1 MKSHDFLNEN
11 IVDDAATMHQD
22 HEVQMARKECYHSAE
37 NAIKIHQLLQ
47 QISETQGLEGW
58 VAAKITLASD
68 YLTTVREYLE
78 YQQISDASNDI
89 TDVIAFSE
97 SQEQLDE
104 ISDKLARSAAKGRWE
119 KTVASVGAAKETPTK
134 DTVAQATTDV
144 TKAKKHKELQ
154 AKRTARKQQGVAEGV
169 TPASVSKVLRLIQR
183 HHSDWFDTYG
193 LGEVEDTVVDMAEM
207 DRFHGMSAE
216 DATALVGQELESLYG
231 QQGVAEA
238 YEEYDDID
246 DDDEE
251 ENDGFYVVIASED
264 SGVFIGALTKDGGR
278 WRETT
283 VKGNAPYNWGGGYM
297 SYLTPEEVMRWIHKD
312 YDRSYEV
319 AGPFYD
325 DQDVEDYANSL
336 MENSAGCVAGVVNAN
351 GMKKPKKQIGSLF
364 GGTYKQKKA

>member
-11 IVDDAATMHQD
+11 IVDDAAIMHQD

-47 QISETQGLEGW
+47 QISEAQGLEGW

-78 YQQISDASNDI
+78 YQAISGHP
-89 TDVIAFSE
+89 VIAEALNFNDKKGKWE
-97 SQEQLDE
+97 WDDGTYVDPDE
-104 ISDKLARSAAKGRWE
+104 LTPAQKQRIQQWKADNPGKRPSK
-119 KTVASVGAAKETPTK
+119 ASVP
-134 DTVAQATTDV
+134 DTR
-144 TKAKKHKELQ
+144 EP
-154 AKRTARKQQGVAEGV
+154 ARGFGGRVFE
-169 TPASVSKVLRLIQR
+169 
-183 HHSDWFDTYG
+183 
-193 LGEVEDTVVDMAEM
+193 
-207 DRFHGMSAE
+207 
-216 DATALVGQELESLYG
+216 
-231 QQGVAEA
+231 QGVAEA

-264 SGVFIGALTKDGGR
+264 SGVFVGALTKDGGR

-283 VKGNAPYNWGGGYM
+283 VKGNKPHNWGGGYM
-297 SYLTPEEVMRWIHKD
+297 SYLTPEEVMSWLHKD
-312 YDRSYEV
+312 YGRSYEV

-351 GMKKPKKQIGSLF
+351 GMGKKKAEIGSLF
-364 GGTYKQKKA
+364 GGTYKTKKAKK

>member
-11 IVDDAATMHQD
+11 IVDDAAIMHQD

-78 YQQISDASNDI
+78 YQAISGQP
-89 TDVIAFSE
+89 VIAESE
-97 SQEQLDE
+97 EQLDE
-104 ISDKLARSAAKGRWE
+104 ISDKLARSAAKGRWG
-119 KTVASVGAAKETPTK
+119 KTIASVGAAKETPTK
-134 DTVAQATTDV
+134 DKVKQATTGV
-144 TKAKKHKELQ
+144 AKAKKHKDLQ
-154 AKRTARKQQGVAEGV
+154 AKRTARK
-169 TPASVSKVLRLIQR
+169 
-183 HHSDWFDTYG
+183 D
-193 LGEVEDTVVDMAEM
+193 
-207 DRFHGMSAE
+207 SAE
-216 DATALVGQELESLYG
+216 KNKFNHKPDDWSADFEHRMK
-231 QQGVAEA
+231 QGVAEA
-238 YEEYDDID
+238 YEEYDDEEY
-246 DDDEE
+246 DDEE
-251 ENDGFYVVIASED
+251 EINGFYVVIASED

-297 SYLTPEEVMRWIHKD
+297 GYLSPEEVMSWLHKD

-319 AGPFYD
+319 SGPFYD

-336 MENSAGCVAGVVNAN
+336 MEMSAGSVAGVVNAN
-351 GMKKPKKQIGSLF
+351 GMGKKKAEIGSLF
-364 GGTYKQKKA
+364 GGTYKSKKAKK

>member
-11 IVDDAATMHQD
+11 IVDDAAIMHQD

-78 YQQISDASNDI
+78 YQAISGQQPVIAEASNLWMHSDVQELRKAFADARLPI
-89 TDVIAFSE
+89 NDWTDEDLELYIKDGGVDRTIW
-97 SQEQLDE
+97 E
-104 ISDKLARSAAKGRWE
+104 ILSIMGRYDNILGPYTKGR
-119 KTVASVGAAKETPTK
+119 G
-134 DTVAQATTDV
+134 QAVLNTIS
-144 TKAKKHKELQ
+144 KK
-154 AKRTARKQQGVAEGV
+154 
-169 TPASVSKVLRLIQR
+169 
-183 HHSDWFDTYG
+183 
-193 LGEVEDTVVDMAEM
+193 
-207 DRFHGMSAE
+207 GMSQK
-216 DATALVGQELESLYG
+216 GQDFNYKPDDWSQDFEHRMK
-231 QQGVAEA
+231 QGMSEA

-251 ENDGFYVVIASED
+251 QNDGFYVVIASED
-264 SGVFIGALTKDGGR
+264 SGVFVGALTKDGGR

-283 VKGNAPYNWGGGYM
+283 VKGKAPHNWGGGYM
-297 SYLTPEEVMRWIHKD
+297 SYLTPDEVMRWIHKD

-336 MENSAGCVAGVVNAN
+336 METSAGSVAGVVNAN
-351 GMKKPKKQIGSLF
+351 GMGKKKSQIGSLF
-364 GGTYKQKKA
+364 GGTYNPKKAKK